1 MAARLTRQ
9 GLTCQGLPRR
19 YAGLCCVRRCMRPRE
34 TYAPLCKRHWK
45 RFLAH
50 AEKIMRY
57 TFKGNPATND
67 AARYSA
73 ARKRYEQA
81 LASWNMNGH
90 VGPRPKAPPVPD
102 SLRPAPETEAE
113 RAERIARQ
121 QRQEAERRQSK
132 LF

>member
-1 MAARLTRQ
+1 
-9 GLTCQGLPRR
+9 
-19 YAGLCCVRRCMRPRE
+19 
-34 TYAPLCKRHWK
+34 
-45 RFLAH
+45 
-50 AEKIMRY
+50 MRY

-81 LASWNMNGH
+81 LSIWNMNGH
-90 VGPRPKAPPVPD
+90 IGPRPKAPPMPQ
-102 SLRPAPETEAE
+102 SLLPEPETEAE
-113 RAERIARQ
+113 RIEREAKQ